1 MFPALASPLARLR
14 KYEELLALRLPA
26 DIYIMTNHGT
36 RGDEVLRRINSAAGQ
51 KLRFWRNGLD
61 LDRLGPAEAN
71 ERLAKRAALGL
82 AADDFVLLT
91 ASRLAAW
98 KRVDR
103 AIAALP
109 RILRGVPNALLLVVG
124 DGEERASLER
134 QARELGTAERVRFA
148 GAVPQERVVDYMHA
162 ADLFLA
168 PADLSNVGNPLLE
181 AMTCGLP
188 IITVDAGA
196 TGELIRDGETGRL
209 LPTGAPEAIA
219 DAVVALAEDDEE
231 RGRLGAGARRYAESE
246 FWTWEAR
253 LAAELDEVER
263 LVGRT
268 AAPAGGSR

>member
-1 MFPALASPLARLR
+1 MYPALASPLERLR
-14 KYEELLALRLPA
+14 RYEELLALRLPA
-26 DIYIMTNHGT
+26 DIYIMTNDGT

-71 ERLAKRAALGL
+71 ERPAKRAAFNL
-82 AADDFVLLT
+82 AAEDFVLLT

-124 DGEERASLER
+124 DGEERANLER
-134 QARELGTAERVRFA
+134 QARALGIAERVRFA
-148 GAVPQERVVDYMHA
+148 GTVPQEKVVDYMHA

-196 TGELIRDGETGRL
+196 TGELIRDGNTGRL
-209 LPTGAPEAIA
+209 LATGAPEAIA
-219 DAVVALAEDDEE
+219 DAVVALAEDNEE

-263 LVGRT
+263 LVSQT
-268 AAPAGGSR
+268 AQPVAGSR